1 MKDFTLY
8 HAAIAADDRYTR
20 ALVRMYGENKAG
32 DKRYQLTHT
41 DPEICAARAAK
52 LAADEAWLREM
63 RK

>member
-1 MKDFTLY
+1 MRDFTLY
-8 HAAIAADDRYTR
+8 YAAIAADDRYTR
-20 ALVRMYGENKAG
+20 ALVRVYGKNQSG

-52 LAADEAWLREM
+52 HAADEAWLEEM